1 MISAD
6 IPASKEPSGLTRRD
20 GKRPDDLTLIP
31 FQGGKPLVWDVTV
44 TTSLAESYVDTAAIG
59 AEQAAN
65 RKLSKYAELASDYIF
80 QPIAV
85 ENLGSFDSSTS
96 SFLSNLGNKIR
107 ETSGEDKETSV
118 LFQHI
123 SVLIQRFNSVLLH
136 DSFTRDGPDQ

>member
-1 MISAD
+1 MTSAD

-20 GKRPDDLTLIP
+20 GKRPDGLTLIP

-44 TTSLAESYVDTAAIG
+44 TTSLVESNVDTAAIG
-59 AEQAAN
+59 AVWWPSKTAN
-65 RKLSKYAELASDYIF
+65 RKLSKYAELASVYIF

-85 ENLGSFDSSTS
+85 ENLGSFDSPTS

-107 ETSGEDKETSV
+107 ASSGEDKETSF
-118 LFQHI
+118 LFQRI

-136 DSFTRDGPDQ
+136 D